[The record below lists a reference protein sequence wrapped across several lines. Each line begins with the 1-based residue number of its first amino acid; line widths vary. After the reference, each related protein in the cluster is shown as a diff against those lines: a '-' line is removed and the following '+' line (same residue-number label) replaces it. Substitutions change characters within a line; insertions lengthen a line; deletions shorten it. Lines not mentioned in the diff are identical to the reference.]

1 MPAGGTPCRHASAV
15 NRNNP
20 SSDGCSRD
28 AVVSVDASAS
38 LRIMKLTKESQMA
51 IDITSQEFRRL
62 SPAERIQ
69 RLKQHADELYESEK
83 AKLVDPGIADSAKKH
98 GGKP

>member
-1 MPAGGTPCRHASAV
+1 
-15 NRNNP
+15 
-20 SSDGCSRD
+20 
-28 AVVSVDASAS
+28 
-38 LRIMKLTKESQMA
+38 MA

-83 AKLVDPGIADSAKKH
+83 AKPVDPGIAESAKKH

>member
-1 MPAGGTPCRHASAV
+1 MRLSRWMRLHPC
-15 NRNNP
+15 
-20 SSDGCSRD
+20 
-28 AVVSVDASAS
+28 
-38 LRIMKLTKESQMA
+38 LLKLTKESQMA

-83 AKLVDPGIADSAKKH
+83 AKPVDPGIAESAKKH